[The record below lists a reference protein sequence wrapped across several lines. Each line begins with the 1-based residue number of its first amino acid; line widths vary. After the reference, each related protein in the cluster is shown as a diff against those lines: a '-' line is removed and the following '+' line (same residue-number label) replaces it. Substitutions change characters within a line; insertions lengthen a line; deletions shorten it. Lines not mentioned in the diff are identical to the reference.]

1 MKMREEIDAMRNLGL
16 DTASVLF
23 VPRIL
28 ALLLMLPILGLI
40 ANVSGLVGGALMSW
54 IELGISP
61 EMFRVRLLEG
71 DNVNHLGVGLVKAPV
86 FAIIIGVVGCYCGM
100 QVKGNADSLGQQ
112 TSRSVVAA
120 IFLVIVA
127 DALFSIF
134 FSELGV

>member
-1 MKMREEIDAMRNLGL
+1 
-16 DTASVLF
+16 
-23 VPRIL
+23 
-28 ALLLMLPILGLI
+28 
-40 ANVSGLVGGALMSW
+40 MSW